1 MRNNLLLLLL
11 SLFGLAAQAQTVM
24 VPDNIYFADQRL
36 TINDDARKAIQKQV
50 DALLKYPLYFQAKVD
65 RADTYFPIV
74 SRIFAEEGLPDD
86 FKYLALQESGL
97 VSDAV
102 STSNAVGFWQFKKEA
117 ASDHGLLITSDVDE
131 RKHIVNSSRGAAKYF
146 VKNNKLYY
154 KNWYNT
160 LLSYYLG
167 FTGAKA
173 YAKPEHVDS
182 KDMEVN
188 GKTNW
193 YIITFLAHKIAFENF
208 IGKNPTPPVVLQ
220 EVPVSVGQSLSDV
233 ALATQTDFAEI
244 QKYNKWLSGSVVPG
258 NKPYTVLVPVTNPN
272 QQQAVLAANK
282 AQTPVAVPGKTSV
295 SSAGLAV
302 VTTTNGLKA
311 IMARFGDSADNLAKA
326 GKMSVKRFR
335 QYNDLVS
342 REGVKAGTTYY
353 LERKHSKANT
363 AYYATAPGEQTWD
376 VAQKFGVKVKSL
388 LWYNRLRKNE
398 NILAGRVM
406 WLQQRRPSNT
416 PVEYQEAQPETP
428 QPVVPEKPLIIAT
441 NPPAVP
447 QTQPSTSKTPAPK
460 KTVEDK
466 LANIFGV
473 KPNPEPTVAVKT
485 EPVEVDENLADV
497 NETSNV
503 SEPIATAPV
512 IPGTPSKPET
522 ETDPTMLA
530 DDAETSPPVVA
541 EATPDKDLEVET
553 INDTTLA
560 STEAPEP
567 VLAESAPPSKPE
579 NLDRAQQKP
588 TTSPVADARIF
599 KAEPATT
606 VAPNKPIGLP
616 DSTKAPVPAGNAH
629 PVSVTITE
637 HVVSKGETFYSISRL
652 YDIPANQ
659 LQAWNNLTNLGLA
672 IGQTLRLTPP
682 DETTV
687 QKSVAAVPAPVI
699 TAAAM
704 SPVTERALVAN
715 AVTTQHIVSS
725 GESMYQISRK
735 YGVTIKE
742 IMEWNKKADFSV
754 SPGEKLTIKPKSS
767 SQR

>member
-1 MRNNLLLLLL
+1 M
-11 SLFGLAAQAQTVM
+11 FTLAAQAQTVV

-36 TINDDARKAIQKQV
+36 VINQDAQKAIQKQV
-50 DALLKYPLYFQAKVD
+50 DALLKYPAYFQAKVD

-117 ASDHGLLITSDVDE
+117 AADHGLLITPDVDE

-146 VKNNKLYY
+146 AKNNKVYY

-173 YAKPEHVDS
+173 HAKPEHVDS
-182 KDMEVN
+182 KEMEVN

-193 YIITFLAHKIAFENF
+193 YIVTFLAHKIAFENF
-208 IGKNPTPPVVLQ
+208 IGKNPTPAVVLQ

-258 NKPYTVLVPVTNPN
+258 NKSYTVLVPVTNPN

-282 AQTPVAVPGKTSV
+282 AQVPVAVPGRNSV
-295 SSAGLAV
+295 PPAGPAV
-302 VTTTNGLKA
+302 LTTNNGLKA
-311 IMARFGDSADNLAKA
+311 IIARSGDSADKLAKA
-326 GKMSVKRFR
+326 GKISAKRFR
-335 QYNDLVS
+335 QYNDMTS
-342 REGVKAGTTYY
+342 QEGVKAGETYY
-353 LERKHSKANT
+353 LERKNSKANT

-376 VAQKFGVKVKSL
+376 VAQKFGVKVKSI

-398 NILAGRVM
+398 RLLTGRVM

-416 PVEYQEAQPETP
+416 PVEFQEAQPETP
-428 QPVVPEKPLIIAT
+428 QPEVAEKPLIIADKT
-441 NPPAVP
+441 PVTVP
-447 QTQPSTSKTPAPK
+447 QNKPTASTPSTPSAPK

-473 KPNPEPTVAVKT
+473 KPNPETPVAVKT

-497 NETSNV
+497 NETTTSP
-503 SEPIATAPV
+503 EPVATAPV
-512 IPGTPSKPET
+512 IPNAPSKPET
-522 ETDPTMLA
+522 ETDPTMSNSGDEQPVLA
-530 DDAETSPPVVA
+530 TTPP
-541 EATPDKDLEVET
+541 ESDPGVES

-560 STEAPEP
+560 SDEAEEPIIVVSTPTSEPANTYPTSNKPVPDASIFQPTPEST
-567 VLAESAPPSKPE
+567 LAKNTKPEAVASKPK
-579 NLDRAQQKP
+579 N
-588 TTSPVADARIF
+588 PVA
-599 KAEPATT
+599 
-606 VAPNKPIGLP
+606 N
-616 DSTKAPVPAGNAH
+616 SNAH
-629 PVSVTITE
+629 PVAVTITE
-637 HVVSKGETFYSISRL
+637 HVVSKGETFYNISRL
-652 YDIPANQ
+652 YDIPVNQ
-659 LQAWNNLTNLGLA
+659 LQTWNNLTNLGLT
-672 IGQTLRLTPP
+672 IGQTLRLTAP
-682 DETTV
+682 DEAIEQKATIPVTT
-687 QKSVAAVPAPVI
+687 PLI

-704 SPVTERALVAN
+704 PPVTERAMVAN
-715 AVTTQHIVSS
+715 NVMTHHIVSS

-767 SQR
+767 SRN